1 MRDGMT
7 IVQSW
12 EQALALLNNSAEK
25 IVTEPWTCGS
35 CGEEIEAGFD
45 ACWKCGASCRTDLPT

>member
-1 MRDGMT
+1 MT